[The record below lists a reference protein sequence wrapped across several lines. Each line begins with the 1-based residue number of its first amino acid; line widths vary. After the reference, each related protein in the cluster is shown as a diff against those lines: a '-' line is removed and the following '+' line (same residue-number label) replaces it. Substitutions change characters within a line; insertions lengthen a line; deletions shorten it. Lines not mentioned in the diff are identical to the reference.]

1 MFCAALC
8 TGVGAFTFGYA
19 RGLAAASPYLGP
31 YSIEGGHGFS
41 LNAPAMLSGF
51 ATIITGAGCLVFLL
65 ASYFGVKR
73 PLLAAEHIFSLILIS
88 PAFLIGFVLIRLAIE
103 NGLKYP

>member
-19 RGLAAASPYLGP
+19 KGLIAATPYLIP
-31 YSIEGGHGFS
+31 HSTEGGHGFS
-41 LNAPAMLSGF
+41 LNFPMMVSGF
-51 ATIITGAGCLVFLL
+51 ATVVTGAGCLVFLL

-73 PLLAAEHIFSLILIS
+73 PLFAAEHLFSLILIT
-88 PAFLIGFVLIRLAIE
+88 PAFIIGFGLIRLVIE
-103 NGLKYP
+103 YGLKYP